1 MKLGACDEAKN
12 RFGKLVDFGK
22 KHLPDEVKI
31 DYFAVSM
38 PDLLIWEEDLQ
49 IRNEIHC
56 RYMIGLGYLG
66 LGNSTQAREE
76 LDAVISLDINHQGA
90 YTGLNLLNI

>member
-1 MKLGACDEAKN
+1 M
-12 RFGKLVDFGK
+12 R
-22 KHLPDEVKI
+22 DEVKI

-56 RYMIGLGYLG
+56 RYMMGLGYLG